1 MPVAWVEGR
10 PRVHLLIAVISA
22 LCRID
27 NRCFTGAQR
36 VLDGSHARLRFEPS
50 RGDWQTVVVE
60 GEHNYCRIVV
70 RNRGVSFRFKLL
82 LRSARNKLN
91 ICDSASLLFGLFR
104 VIADCVIR
112 RGLLGARSVA
122 FLAVPLQV
130 YRALCILERD
140 TTSSSTDDFFIN
152 YMHRALFKA
161 PEFSAAI
168 ACLVDCACVIN
179 VKLVAAAH
187 VVAAN
192 TRAVAPIVGALID
205 GLVQRLEACAATV
218 LEHLHFSVSGLHP
231 VFDHLVNETGVLV
244 VQLLDLFAKVDCDTA
259 KCQAEQ
265 DEEA

>member
-1 MPVAWVEGR
+1 
-10 PRVHLLIAVISA
+10 
-22 LCRID
+22 
-27 NRCFTGAQR
+27 
-36 VLDGSHARLRFEPS
+36 
-50 RGDWQTVVVE
+50 
-60 GEHNYCRIVV
+60 
-70 RNRGVSFRFKLL
+70 
-82 LRSARNKLN
+82 
-91 ICDSASLLFGLFR
+91 
-104 VIADCVIR
+104 
-112 RGLLGARSVA
+112 
-122 FLAVPLQV
+122 
-130 YRALCILERD
+130 
-140 TTSSSTDDFFIN
+140 
-152 YMHRALFKA
+152 MHRALFKA